1 MNKKSSSAS
10 SSSRKD
16 GFSYKNLIVWQ
27 KAMEF
32 ARLAYPLARRF
43 PDIERFG
50 LADQVRRSSVSV
62 ASNIAEGS
70 GRSSN
75 RDDYG
80 HFLAIAR
87 GSLYET
93 LTQLELA
100 KSFGYIEAFDDLESL
115 AEEISRMLMAL
126 IKKYAVPLSNSNSR
140 STSNLTTSERES

>member
-1 MNKKSSSAS
+1 MD
-10 SSSRKD
+10 D

-27 KAMEF
+27 KSMEF

-43 PDIERFG
+43 PGIERFG

-75 RDDYG
+75 KDYG

-87 GSLYET
+87 GSLYEA

-100 KSFGYIEAFDDLESL
+100 KSFGYIENFDDLESL
-115 AEEISRMLMAL
+115 AEEISRMLTAL

-140 STSNLTTSERES
+140 STSN

>member
-32 ARLAYPLARRF
+32 ARLAYPLVRRF

-50 LADQVRRSSVSV
+50 LADQLRRSSVSV

-75 RDDYG
+75 RDYG

-115 AEEISRMLMAL
+115 AEEISRMLTVL
-126 IKKYAVPLSNSNSR
+126 IKKYAVPFSNSNSN
-140 STSNLTTSERES
+140 SN